1 LEKEVLGEEWF
12 LDLMKSSLGEIP
24 KRMLNFK
31 ENAIFYSATQEK
43 SLSSIDGLPSNL
55 RNGNK

>member
-1 LEKEVLGEEWF
+1 MV
-12 LDLMKSSLGEIP
+12 LDLMKSSLGEIS
-24 KRMLNFK
+24 KRTINFK
-31 ENAIFYSATQEK
+31 ENAIFYSAIQEK